1 MPVPSYLRE
10 FAADRLEENEKTT
23 VNIADSEGG
32 RLFEIW
38 YYGQPME
45 VSGYADPLC
54 ISTEFSAA
62 RFIARS
68 VLTGEDILLF
78 DGAVHGYDN
87 MFCNTYSAEQIENRP
102 MKKMDIPPSEI
113 KIELFYGIDYDE
125 EKDSYEFDENGNCIL
140 LNGVSIPWEQVKS
153 DGIDAIALNYKN
165 TKGKWIEFAEEELA

>member
-1 MPVPSYLRE
+1 M
-10 FAADRLEENEKTT
+10 
-23 VNIADSEGG
+23 
-32 RLFEIW
+32 
-38 YYGQPME
+38 
-45 VSGYADPLC
+45 
-54 ISTEFSAA
+54 
-62 RFIARS
+62 
-68 VLTGEDILLF
+68 F

-87 MFCNTYSAEQIENRP
+87 MFCNTYSAEQIESRP
-102 MKKMDIPPSEI
+102 LKKIDIPPSEI